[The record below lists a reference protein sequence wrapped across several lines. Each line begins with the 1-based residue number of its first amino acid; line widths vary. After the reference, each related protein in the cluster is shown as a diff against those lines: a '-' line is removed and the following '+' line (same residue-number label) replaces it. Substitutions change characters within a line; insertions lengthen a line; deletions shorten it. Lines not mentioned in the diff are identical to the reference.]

1 MLIYA
6 ERVLSNEEKDRFR
19 RLRNDNDM
27 VFSCDGSYKEME
39 TIQGHADTS
48 VSKKLYTRDNLSC
61 SSNIEIPYYFA
72 GYPNICIFC
81 RRGRYLKPVSALT
94 FPQWENASCSTK
106 EPVKRTKPKQVQK
119 EENRGKKKKIV
130 TLYCVVDGT

>member
-6 ERVLSNEEKDRFR
+6 KRVLSKEEKDRFR
-19 RLRNDNDM
+19 RLRNDM
-27 VFSCDGSYKEME
+27 VFSWGGSYKEME

-61 SSNIEIPYYFA
+61 SSNIEIPYYSA

-81 RRGRYLKPVSALT
+81 GRGRYLKPVSALT
-94 FPQWENASCSTK
+94 FPQCENASCSTK
-106 EPVKRTKPKQVQK
+106 EPVKRTKLKQVQK
-119 EENRGKKKKIV
+119 EDKRGKKKKIV